1 MMNILRWIIRIKV
14 LIWTWSYVFFV
25 LKVKALLRLIRII
38 K

>member
-1 MMNILRWIIRIKV
+1 MSIIRWLIRIKI

-25 LKVKALLRLIRII
+25 LKVKALLRLIRLI